1 MVHLL
6 VDRSG
11 AAPDL
16 TEPLVFRNVFLQR
29 MIEQRFTFHRTL
41 CKKLRNIQVLALE
54 MKSQSGS
61 GLTFT
66 ASSSRENL
74 PHP

>member
-16 TEPLVFRNVFLQR
+16 TEPLVFRKVQR